1 MASALTIK
9 DVEAARSKDSAYRLH
24 DGRVPGL
31 SLRVL
36 PSGVK
41 SWCVTWAR
49 NRDLA
54 LGKYPAI
61 TLEAARA
68 KARARLA
75 EADQHGAPL
84 AVIEAAKPNGGR
96 VLTLREFV
104 DGDYRDWA
112 RQELKRGQEAV
123 DRVLSVFGSLADTLL
138 PDVDRKAVEDIITKR
153 RASDVSRATTN
164 RDLTG
169 IKAVLSKAVEWHLL
183 DAHPLSGVKP
193 SKVTTGNVIR
203 YLSKSEEKRLRDALA
218 RREAARRAHRESGNA
233 WRRERGGDGRPLWPA
248 NGFTDHLM
256 PMVLVAMNT
265 GLRRGELFGLRWAD
279 VNLAGKVLIV
289 TAATAKSQKTRH
301 VPLNSEALDVLKRWK
316 KQGGDG
322 LVFPSSGGGRLD
334 NIQSSWGAITAA
346 AKLDDFRFHDLRH
359 DFASKLVMAG
369 VDLNTVRELLGHGDI
384 KMTLRYVHL
393 APHKLADAVA
403 KLVGV

>member
-1 MASALTIK
+1 M
-9 DVEAARSKDSAYRLH
+9 H

-61 TLEAARA
+61 TLEAART

-104 DGDYRDWA
+104 EGDYRDWA

-123 DRVLSVFGSLADTLL
+123 DRVLSVFASLADTLL
-138 PDVDRKAVEDIITKR
+138 PEVDRKAVEDIITKR
-153 RASDVSRATTN
+153 RVSDVSKATTN

-169 IKAVLSKAVEWHLL
+169 IKAVLSKAVEWRLL
-183 DAHPLSGVKP
+183 DAHPP
-193 SKVTTGNVIR
+193 
-203 YLSKSEEKRLRDALA
+203 Y
-218 RREAARRAHRESGNA
+218 
-233 WRRERGGDGRPLWPA
+233 PA
-248 NGFTDHLM
+248 
-256 PMVLVAMNT
+256 
-265 GLRRGELFGLRWAD
+265 
-279 VNLAGKVLIV
+279 
-289 TAATAKSQKTRH
+289 
-301 VPLNSEALDVLKRWK
+301 
-316 KQGGDG
+316 
-322 LVFPSSGGGRLD
+322 
-334 NIQSSWGAITAA
+334 
-346 AKLDDFRFHDLRH
+346 
-359 DFASKLVMAG
+359 
-369 VDLNTVRELLGHGDI
+369 
-384 KMTLRYVHL
+384 
-393 APHKLADAVA
+393 
-403 KLVGV
+403 